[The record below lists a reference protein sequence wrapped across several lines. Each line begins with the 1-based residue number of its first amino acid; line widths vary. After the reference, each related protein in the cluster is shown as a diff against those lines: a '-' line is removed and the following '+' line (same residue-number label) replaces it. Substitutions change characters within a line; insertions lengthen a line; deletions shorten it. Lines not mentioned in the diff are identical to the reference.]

1 LITDDLLPML
11 DDSTFSDEDLAKL
24 AEVPVAE
31 IVAARAKRAA
41 AATVEPPPKPARA
54 PRARPTEPTPAPAEP
69 ETAETAPRVVRV
81 IVGEAFVSTG
91 ALNKRGQPKPPVR
104 IARRDVYS
112 GEFAA
117 LLWEKHR
124 HLVEP
129 YGA

>member
-11 DDSTFSDEDLAKL
+11 DDPTFSDEDLAKL
-24 AEVPVAE
+24 ADVPVAE
-31 IVAARAKRAA
+31 VAAIRAKRTA
-41 AATVEPPPKPARA
+41 AATVETPAKPARG
-54 PRARPTEPTPAPAEP
+54 ARTKPAEPAPASAEP
-69 ETAETAPRVVRV
+69 ETAPRVVRV

>member
-11 DDSTFSDEDLAKL
+11 DDPTFSDEDLAKL

-31 IVAARAKRAA
+31 IAAARAKKAA
-41 AATVEPPPKPARA
+41 LLAALEPPPPKPARA
-54 PRARPTEPTPAPAEP
+54 PRAKPTEPTPAPAEP
-69 ETAETAPRVVRV
+69 ETPPRVVRV

>member
-1 LITDDLLPML
+1 MITDDLLPML
-11 DDSTFSDEDLAKL
+11 DDPTFSDEDLAKL

-31 IVAARAKRAA
+31 IAAARAKKAA

-54 PRARPTEPTPAPAEP
+54 PRAKPTELATAPAEP
-69 ETAETAPRVVRV
+69 QTAETAPRVVRV

-112 GEFAA
+112 GEFAV

>member
-1 LITDDLLPML
+1 MITDDLLPML

-31 IVAARAKRAA
+31 IAAARAKRSAA
-41 AATVEPPPKPARA
+41 PADPHPKPARA
-54 PRARPTEPTPAPAEP
+54 PRAKPAEPAPAEP
-69 ETAETAPRVVRV
+69 ETAPRVVRV